1 MRLST
6 LCIAWRNLGRNR
18 KRTLLA
24 MGAIAL
30 GQFTLVFVNGLLAG
44 SFGQMLDTVTGP
56 MVGDVQV
63 HHPEWR
69 EERATDLYIDRVQEV
84 KAQVA
89 ALPGVRQVSTRIFS
103 AVLAASG
110 ELSEE
115 PADAAMAAI
124 VGVDVA
130 TETEKGGLLESLD
143 SGHLP
148 GGRRVVLGRALA
160 AKLGVR
166 EGQLV
171 AVIGQ
176 DIDGFPVSDLF
187 EVSGVVNSGVEI
199 VKTMGVVMERE
210 EAGELLAMPDQAHE
224 IIVQGDD
231 HETAEDLAAAVAA
244 LPALAGDEVLTWRE
258 AMPEI
263 ARMLGMKWVM
273 DVIFVGI
280 LFIAAAAGISNTA
293 MMSTFERTHEFG
305 MLLALGARPRR
316 VVRMVLLES
325 VALGIAGVI
334 IGSALGAGL
343 TLLTGHTG
351 LNYAAFTGTDVE
363 DISMF
368 GVSVSFVVYPIFE
381 LRHVLFG
388 LVAVTLTSVI
398 ASSWPALLA
407 ARLEPVEAMRS

>member
-1 MRLST
+1 MHLST
-6 LCIAWRNLGRNR
+6 LSIAWRNLGRNR
-18 KRTLLA
+18 KRTFLA

-30 GQFTLVFVNGLLAG
+30 GQFTLVFVNGLMAG
-44 SFGQMLDTVTGP
+44 SFRQVLDTVTGP

-69 EERATDLYIDRVQEV
+69 EERATDLYIDHIEEVQ
-84 KAQVA
+84 ARIA

-110 ELSEE
+110 ELREE
-115 PADAAMAAI
+115 PADAEMAAI

-130 TETEKGGLLESLD
+130 AEAGKGGLLESLD
-143 SGHLP
+143 SGRLP

-160 AKLGVR
+160 NKLGVR
-166 EGQLV
+166 EGELV

-176 DIDGFPVSDLF
+176 DVDGFPVSELF
-187 EVSGVVNSGVEI
+187 EISGIVNSGVEI
-199 VKTMGVVMERE
+199 VKTMGIVMTRE

-231 HETAEDLAAAVAA
+231 HETAEDLAAAVAS

-305 MLLALGARPRR
+305 MLLALGSRPQRI
-316 VVRMVLLES
+316 VRMVLLES

-334 IGSALGAGL
+334 IGSAIGAGL
-343 TLLTGHTG
+343 VVLTGHTG
-351 LNYAAFTGTDVE
+351 LNYAAFTGTNVE
-363 DISMF
+363 DVSMW
-368 GVSVSFVVYPIFE
+368 GVSISFVIYPVFE

-388 LVAVTLTSVI
+388 LVAVTLTSVV